1 MITDRLFLGF
11 FSRGSRGSSWSTSAE
26 KGPDTTFTFGRLKY
40 RENCS
45 CFHLEGDRARHVR
58 HGDAREAK
66 DPRLDLVPV
75 CFAKSLV
82 GMPIPVQQTNVC
94 LLYRYRHSYRSTL
107 LALVVGDRDV
117 GVGDDLKQQR
127 FSLSLRAHTTQTKP
141 FSIILLWATDDSNNR
156 T

>member
-66 DPRLDLVPV
+66 DPRLGLVPV
-75 CFAKSLV
+75 CFFLIGIPTEARCWRWSLA
-82 GMPIPVQQTNVC
+82 I
-94 LLYRYRHSYRSTL
+94 
-107 LALVVGDRDV
+107 DV